1 MDLIEIAEYIKN
13 KSDIEIVIS
22 NLQKYLNTSEDNYDI
37 LKEQYEKCEYNR
49 ITEPISYFEESIK
62 DIKENWDKYIWL
74 SQILE
79 DDISKDVLEKMLCAK
94 VTMDT
99 NYIEE
104 AYQPSMIYFSSEIW
118 GELGNEV
125 YIDCGA
131 FDGDSIL
138 KFISICPWYKKIY
151 AFEAIPEIMDQCKKE
166 LKAFEDDD
174 IIYFQNAVSES
185 RKMLLFDAESMSG
198 ESHMS
203 ESGNIR
209 VEAIPLDALKDEKVT
224 FIKMDIEGA
233 ELEAI
238 AGAKEIIKMY
248 TPKLAICI
256 YHKAGDFWKIPS
268 EILKINKNYQFKMR
282 QHDYEVYSETVLYCI
297 PNTKMETIQVT
308 RYNNNLL
315 YRLYNANRK
324 LVYYSKEEN
333 KNLIQHGLDKKWFL
347 KQLMGLHK
355 DNVELRSYIDTV
367 LKGKKWLEQQNKN
380 FAEEIENLKN
390 WNTELEESKKWLEQ
404 QNKNFAEEIEN
415 LKSWNVKLEEGK
427 KWLEQQNKNLTEE
440 IENFK

>member
-151 AFEAIPEIMDQCKKE
+151 AFEAIPEIMDQCKK
-166 LKAFEDDD
+166 LCRHDTGKNQ
-174 IIYFQNAVSES
+174 YYRNNA
-185 RKMLLFDAESMSG
+185 A
-198 ESHMS
+198 
-203 ESGNIR
+203 
-209 VEAIPLDALKDEKVT
+209 
-224 FIKMDIEGA
+224 
-233 ELEAI
+233 
-238 AGAKEIIKMY
+238 
-248 TPKLAICI
+248 
-256 YHKAGDFWKIPS
+256 
-268 EILKINKNYQFKMR
+268 
-282 QHDYEVYSETVLYCI
+282 
-297 PNTKMETIQVT
+297 
-308 RYNNNLL
+308 
-315 YRLYNANRK
+315 
-324 LVYYSKEEN
+324 
-333 KNLIQHGLDKKWFL
+333 
-347 KQLMGLHK
+347 
-355 DNVELRSYIDTV
+355 
-367 LKGKKWLEQQNKN
+367 
-380 FAEEIENLKN
+380 
-390 WNTELEESKKWLEQ
+390 
-404 QNKNFAEEIEN
+404 
-415 LKSWNVKLEEGK
+415 
-427 KWLEQQNKNLTEE
+427 
-440 IENFK
+440 